1 MQRSNL
7 KNSTIMKK
15 TIFSITLFAVL
26 IATAMTSCKD
36 QLEEVAY
43 GKMTTEEFLKNPENF
58 DLVVGQTYADIKWL
72 HDHWTYWGLCTL
84 TSDEAICPI
93 RQPSGHWGDGGF
105 WRELNTHNWTAEG
118 KAFNYVWTYCNGGA
132 VLCNK
137 VLNQLKQYEGKMDDK
152 IYKQFEGELITVRSF
167 YYYTL
172 FDCFGRIPYTEGYNK
187 DFVDLMEPEQVWIH
201 LVENLE
207 KYAPQMNLADQP
219 SKEYNYARV
228 SQGMAYTLLARLYLN
243 AESYDVSAAT
253 CAKYDVYNKCI
264 EACDKVIKS
273 GVYAIEP
280 DFFTN
285 FAIQNG
291 SSKENIFVIQEDGTT
306 ANSASGIDGNPMNK
320 MRITL
325 LTMHYNHQQIWNM
338 KTKPWNGFSAPTEF
352 IAKYKKGDKRG
363 LSVDENGVALGTK
376 TPDDQR
382 FGWFVGPVYAPTGDT
397 IARDEN
403 KKQVIIENKY
413 YNGEIPEQPGTV
425 DNCGWNCGAR
435 CWKYEVDKTGTYTY
449 CENDFVF
456 MRYADVL
463 WMKAE
468 ALLRAGKGLS
478 DIISNSDFQL
488 MRTRVGMPAYTEAE
502 LTLDEIY
509 DERGRE
515 FAWEMT
521 RRRDM
526 IRFGTYDKGGYGF
539 AQPTEA
545 YRKWFPINVD
555 ILATEPRWKQNP
567 GY

>member
-1 MQRSNL
+1 
-7 KNSTIMKK
+7 MKK
-15 TIFSITLFAVL
+15 TIFSVMLVAAFF
-26 IATAMTSCKD
+26 ATAMTSCKD

-58 DLVVGQTYADIKWL
+58 DLVVGQAYADIKWL

-105 WRELNTHNWTAEG
+105 WRELNTHNWNPEG

-137 VLNQLKQYEGKMDDK
+137 ILSQLAQYKDEMDPK
-152 IYKQFEGELITVRSF
+152 AYGQFEGELVTVRSF

-172 FDCFGRIPYTEGYNK
+172 FDCFGRVPYTEKY
-187 DFVDLMEPEQVWIH
+187 DSAFVDLMEPEKVWIN

-207 KYAPQMNLADQP
+207 RCAPNMNLANEP
-219 SKEYNYARV
+219 SKAYNYARV

-243 AESYDVSAAT
+243 AESYDVSPAT
-253 CAKYDVYNKCI
+253 IAKYDVYNKCI
-264 EACDKVIKS
+264 AACDKVISS
-273 GVYAIEP
+273 GVYSIEP

-285 FAIQNG
+285 FAIDNG
-291 SSKENIFVIQEDGTT
+291 NSNENIFVIQEDGTT
-306 ANSASGIDGNPMNK
+306 ANASSGIDANPMNK

-325 LTMHYNHQQIWNM
+325 LTMHYNHQQIWKM
-338 KTKPWNGFSAPTEF
+338 KIKPWNGFAAPTEF
-352 IAKYKKGDKRG
+352 IAKYQKGDKRG
-363 LSVDENGVALGTK
+363 LSVDENGVAYGTK
-376 TPDDQR
+376 VPEDKR
-382 FGWFVGPVYAPTGDT
+382 FGWFVGPVYTLEGDT
-397 IARDEN
+397 AIDEN
-403 KKQVIIENKY
+403 KKQVVIVNEY
-413 YNGEIPEQPGTV
+413 YNGENPSLPGTV

-435 CWKYEVDKTGTYTY
+435 CWKYEVDMTGTYSY

-463 WMKAE
+463 WMKTE
-468 ALLRAGKGLS
+468 ALLRAGKDVS
-478 DIISNSDFQL
+478 AMIADPDFRL
-488 MRTRVGMPAYTEAE
+488 MRTRVGLEPYTAAE

-526 IRFGTYDKGGYGF
+526 IRFGKYDKGGYGF
-539 AQPTEA
+539 AEPTES